1 MINKLLSS
9 LVPFFLILGLNSFS
23 SITIAQTSTISGTIT
38 NAETDD
44 PIPQVNVFIVEL
56 QVGDA
61 TDFDGRYEIS
71 NVGHDTYT
79 LRISSIGYR
88 TIEREVTV
96 DANNTTFDFELESDV
111 RMLDDMVVT
120 AFGVQREQ
128 RSLGYASQSISAE
141 DLNNTRETNFVNTL
155 QGKMA
160 GVEITGNSGS
170 LGGSS
175 RIILRGVSSLSGE
188 NQPLFIVDGVYI
200 DNSNFDPGGEF
211 GQGADYGNAAM
222 DINPNDIESVTVLR
236 GANAAAL
243 YGSRAAN
250 GAIIITTR
258 DGRGMGREGVGIS
271 VNSAVTFEDI
281 LTLPDMQNEYGQGQR
296 GQFEWVDGRG
306 GGTFDGGDESWGPPL
321 DGRMINQWPD
331 GSPREWVAR
340 PDNVR
345 DYFNT
350 GVSMNNNISLA
361 GNYEQANFR
370 LSFTDLRQDG
380 MFPNEALNRNT
391 VSLNAGVD
399 LSDDLRVDARAN
411 YYTLIGKNRPS
422 VGYTGDNPMQQLTQ
436 WYGRQLDTN
445 MLRENYIDENG
456 RPINWNYNY
465 FDNPFWVQFMNGNR
479 QERDRFLGN
488 ISARYNVADWIALS
502 GTVGTDT
509 YSERR
514 EDWTAV
520 FSVTDPDGRYFE
532 NVRNVSELTAN
543 VMAELEQNLTEDF
556 YLSGRFGTE
565 VQTRSYRLNS
575 AEAPGLNVP
584 YVYTISNSSV
594 RPNVND
600 YKSEKRINSLFGAV
614 NVGYRDFLYLDV
626 TARNDWSSTL
636 PVQNNSYFYPSASLS
651 FVFTDAF
658 NLNQDWLT
666 YGKLRGGWTKVGND
680 TDPYQLQ
687 AVFQSASPFGDTPS
701 YSMDNV
707 IPNTELKPEE
717 IYSTELGAEFRFVD
731 NRIGL
736 DVTLYEQTAKNQ
748 ILAADISRASGYTQ
762 QYINA
767 GEIKNRGIE
776 LAITGRPIQT
786 RDFSWNVN
794 LNWAKN
800 NNEVVELVDGL
811 DSYIHY
817 GSWDVTSESRPGMAV
832 GTLFGRGFLRDDSG
846 NIVVNDS
853 GIPIVDPEIRPFGS
867 YQADWTGG
875 IMNTFNYRGLE
886 LSFLIDAKYGGKLT
900 STTYMFGRY
909 TGILTETL
917 EGREGGLVFDGGRW
931 ADGAVKQDG
940 SPNDIVVEAQTFNE
954 RTFFGN
960 AESHIFDATY
970 VKLREL
976 RVGYSLPVNWL
987 QNLPFH
993 NVDLAIVGRNLWIIH
1008 KEAPHIDPETA
1019 FNTGNVQGFES
1030 NQFPST
1036 RSIGFNVRFNL

>member
-1 MINKLLSS
+1 MLKKLLISLIMVLATVSIAFAQSS
-9 LVPFFLILGLNSFS
+9 TV
-23 SITIAQTSTISGTIT
+23 TGTIT
-38 NAETDD
+38 DANTGE
-44 PIPQVNVFIVEL
+44 PIPQVNVFIMEL
-56 QVGDA
+56 QTGDA
-61 TDFDGRYEIS
+61 TDFDGHYEIR
-71 NVGHDTYT
+71 NVAHGSYT
-79 LRISSIGYR
+79 FRISSVGYR
-88 TIEREVTV
+88 TVERNVTV
-96 DANNTTFDFELESDV
+96 DANNTTFDFSLEPDV
-111 RMLDDMVVT
+111 RLLDDVVVT
-120 AFGVQREQ
+120 AFGVQRES
-128 RSLGYASQSISAE
+128 RSLGYASQSISAQ
-141 DLNNTRETNFVNTL
+141 DLAQTRETNFVNSL

-160 GVEITGNSGS
+160 GVEITGSSGS

-175 RIILRGVSSLSGE
+175 RIVLRGVSSLTGE

-222 DINPNDIESVTVLR
+222 DINPNDIESLTVLR

-250 GAIIITTR
+250 GAIIITTK
-258 DGRGMGREGVGIS
+258 DGRGTGQDGIGVS
-271 VNSAVTFEDI
+271 VNSSVTFEDI
-281 LTLPDMQNEYGQGQR
+281 LILPDMQNEYGQGQQ

-306 GGTFDGGDESWGPPL
+306 GGVFDGGDESWGPPL

-331 GSPREWVAR
+331 GSPREWIAR
-340 PDNVR
+340 PNNVR

-350 GVSMNNNISLA
+350 GVSFDNNISVA
-361 GNYEQANFR
+361 GNYDQANFR
-370 LSFTDLRQDG
+370 VSFTDLRQDG
-380 MFPNEALNRNT
+380 MFPAESLDRNT
-391 VSLNAGVD
+391 VSLNAGVQ

-411 YYTLIGKNRPS
+411 YFKLIGRNRPS

-436 WYGRQLDTN
+436 WYGRQLDTQ

-465 FDNPFWVQFMNGNR
+465 FDNPFWVQYMNGNR

-488 ISARYNVADWIALS
+488 LTTRYDVTEWMSLT
-502 GTVGTDT
+502 GMVGSDFYT
-509 YSERR
+509 ERR

-520 FSVTDPDGRYFE
+520 YSVTNPTGGYLE
-532 NVRNVSELTAN
+532 NVRYVNELTAN
-543 VMAELEQNLTEDF
+543 FMAEFEQDLTQDF
-556 YLSGRFGTE
+556 YLSGRLGTE
-565 VQTRSYRLNS
+565 VQTRTYRLNS
-575 AEAPGLNVP
+575 AQAPGLNVP
-584 YVYTISNSSV
+584 YVYSISNSSV
-594 RPNVND
+594 RPVVND
-600 YKSEKRINSLFGAV
+600 YKSQKRINSLFAATTFGF
-614 NVGYRDFLYLDV
+614 RDYLYLDV

-636 PVQNNSYFYPSASLS
+636 PVENRSYFYPSASLS

-658 NLNQDWLT
+658 DLNLDWFT

-687 AVFQSASPFGDTPS
+687 AVFNAASPFGDTPS
-701 YSMDNV
+701 YSLSNT

-717 IYSTELGAEFRFVD
+717 IYSTEIGAELRFID
-731 NRIGL
+731 NRLGFDI
-736 DVTLYEQTAKNQ
+736 TYYQQTAKNQ

-762 QYINA
+762 QFINA
-767 GEIKNRGIE
+767 GEIQNSGIE
-776 LAITGRPIQT
+776 IAMNATPVQTGN
-786 RDFSWNVN
+786 FAWNLNVN
-794 LNWAKN
+794 WATN
-800 NNEVVELVDGL
+800 NNEVISLVDGL

-832 GTLFGRGFLRDDSG
+832 GTLFGRGFLRDDNG
-846 NIVVNDS
+846 NIIVNDS
-853 GIPIVDPEIRPFGS
+853 GIPMVDPEIRSFGS

-886 LSFLIDAKYGGKLT
+886 MSFLIDAKYGGKLT

-940 SPNDIVVEAQTFNE
+940 TPNDIVVGAQTFNE

-987 QNLPFH
+987 ADLPFRSV
-993 NVDLAIVGRNLWIIH
+993 NVAFVGRNLWIIH

-1036 RSIGFNVRFNL
+1036 RSLGFNVRFTL

>member
-1 MINKLLSS
+1 MLHKLL
-9 LVPFFLILGLNSFS
+9 
-23 SITIAQTSTISGTIT
+23 TSTLLVLVTASMAFAQSSTVTGVIT
-38 NAETDD
+38 DAGNDE

-56 QVGDA
+56 QTGDA
-61 TDFDGRYEIS
+61 TDFDGEYEIR
-71 NVGHDTYT
+71 NVAHGTYT
-79 LRISSIGYR
+79 FRISSIGYR
-88 TIEREVTV
+88 TIEREVTI
-96 DANNTTFDFELESDV
+96 DANNTTFNFEMEPDV
-111 RMLDDMVVT
+111 RMLDDVVVT

-128 RSLGYASQSISAE
+128 RSLGYASQSISAQ
-141 DLNNTRETNFVNTL
+141 DLTATRETNFVNTL

-160 GVEITGNSGS
+160 GVEITGSSGS

-175 RIILRGVSSLSGE
+175 RIVLRGVSSLTGE

-200 DNSNFDPGGEF
+200 DNSNLGGGSEF

-222 DINPNDIESVTVLR
+222 DINPSDIESVTVLR

-258 DGRGMGREGVGIS
+258 DGRGIGREGLGVT
-271 VNSAVTFEDI
+271 VNSTVTFEDI
-281 LTLPDMQNEYGQGQR
+281 LILPDMQNEYGQGQR

-306 GGTFDGGDESWGPPL
+306 GGVFDGGDESWGPPL

-340 PDNVR
+340 PNNVR
-345 DYFNT
+345 DYFDT
-350 GVSMNNNISLA
+350 GVSFNNNVSVA

-380 MFPNEALNRNT
+380 MFPAESLDRNSI
-391 VSLNAGVD
+391 SLNAGVQ
-399 LSDDLRVDARAN
+399 LSDDFRVDARAN
-411 YYTLIGKNRPS
+411 YYTLIGRNRPS

-436 WYGRQLDTN
+436 WYGRQLDTQ

-465 FDNPFWVQFMNGNR
+465 FDNPFWIQFLNGNR

-488 ISARYNVADWIALS
+488 ISSRYNVTDWMSLTGMI
-502 GTVGTDT
+502 GTDF
-509 YSERR
+509 YNERR
-514 EDWTAV
+514 QDWTAV
-520 FSVTDPDGRYFE
+520 FSVTDPDGRYLE
-532 NVRNVSELTAN
+532 QLYYVNELTAN
-543 VMAELEQNLTEDF
+543 FMAEFEQDFTEDF
-556 YLSGRFGTE
+556 YVSGRLGTE
-565 VQTRSYRLNS
+565 VQTRTYRSNY

-584 YVYTISNSSV
+584 YVYSISNSSV
-594 RPNVND
+594 RPNVED
-600 YKSEKRINSLFGAV
+600 FKSQKRINSLFAAATFGFQ
-614 NVGYRDFLYLDV
+614 DFIYLDV
-626 TARNDWSSTL
+626 TGRNDWSSTL
-636 PVQNNSYFYPSASLS
+636 PDQNNSYFYPSASLS

-658 NLNQDWLT
+658 DLNTDWLT

-687 AVFQSASPFGDTPS
+687 AVFNAASPFGDTPS
-701 YSMDNV
+701 YTLSNT
-707 IPNTELKPEE
+707 IPNTELQPEE
-717 IYSTELGAEFRFVD
+717 IFSTELGGELRFVN
-731 NRIGL
+731 NRLGL
-736 DVTLYEQTAKNQ
+736 DVTWYRQTARNQ

-762 QYINA
+762 QFINA
-767 GEIKNRGIE
+767 GEIRN
-776 LAITGRPIQT
+776 TGWEVAFDATPVQT
-786 RDFSWNVN
+786 GNFNWTMNVN
-794 LNWAKN
+794 WATN
-800 NNEVVELVDGL
+800 NNEVIELVDGL
-811 DSYIHY
+811 DAYIHY
-817 GSWDVTSESRPGMAV
+817 SSWDVTSESRPGMEV
-832 GTLFGRGFLRDDSG
+832 GTLWGLGFLRDDDG
-846 NIVVNDS
+846 NIIVNDN
-853 GIPIVDPEIRPFGS
+853 GIPMRTSEIMPFGS

-886 LSFLIDAKYGGKLT
+886 MSFLIDAKYGGKLT

-917 EGREGGLVFDGGRW
+917 EGREDGLVFDGGRW
-931 ADGAVKQDG
+931 ASGAVKQDG
-940 SPNDIVVEAQTFNE
+940 TPNDIVVDAQTFNE
-954 RTFFGN
+954 STFFGN

-976 RVGYSLPVNWL
+976 RVGYSLPATWL
-987 QNLPFH
+987 NDLPFRS
-993 NVDLAIVGRNLWIIH
+993 VDVAFVGRNLWIIH

-1036 RSIGFNVRFNL
+1036 RSLGFNVRFTL